1 MTSPVELARKI
12 LWDKHLASGPPFATK
27 DNGSDRAVDTATV
40 YDVTLDQ
47 AGMDWQKAGPLF
59 ERYAIGLTGRV
70 DRRWADCFAKVTR
83 ERPNLARFRLEPA
96 AGQVSFTCRATD
108 GPAEVMGVLKR
119 LEEMIGL
126 VNEAATLAAKA
137 ELEQAHSRSRGAASA
152 EPAHGAGALAAG
164 LFARLSRR

>member
-1 MTSPVELARKI
+1 MEKPI
-12 LWDKHLASGPPFATK
+12 
-27 DNGSDRAVDTATV
+27 V

-47 AGMDWQKAGPLF
+47 AGMDWEKAGPLF
-59 ERYAIGLTGRV
+59 ERYAVGLIGRV
-70 DRRWADCFAKVTR
+70 DRRWAESYAKLTK

-119 LEEMIGL
+119 LEDMIGL
-126 VNEAATLAAKA
+126 VNEAATAAAMA
-137 ELEQAHSRSRGAASA
+137 ELEPLKAKTPAAAA
-152 EPAHGAGALAAG
+152 EAAHGPAALAAG

>member
-1 MTSPVELARKI
+1 M
-12 LWDKHLASGPPFATK
+12 
-27 DNGSDRAVDTATV
+27 DTPTL
-40 YDVTLDQ
+40 YDVALNQ

-59 ERYAIGLTGRV
+59 ERYSVGLTGRV
-70 DRRWADCFAKVTR
+70 DRRWADCYAKVAK

-96 AGQVSFTCRATD
+96 VAQISFTCRSTD

-126 VNEAATLAAKA
+126 VNQAATSAAKA
-137 ELEQAHSRSRGAASA
+137 ETESAQQSPARSAPADG
-152 EPAHGAGALAAG
+152 PAHGAAALAAG

>member
-1 MTSPVELARKI
+1 MEKPI
-12 LWDKHLASGPPFATK
+12 
-27 DNGSDRAVDTATV
+27 V

-59 ERYAIGLTGRV
+59 ERYAVGLIGRV
-70 DRRWADCFAKVTR
+70 DRRWVESYTRVTK

-119 LEEMIGL
+119 LEDMIGL
-126 VNEAATLAAKA
+126 VNEAATAATMA
-137 ELEQAHSRSRGAASA
+137 ELEPAKAKTPPAAA
-152 EPAHGAGALAAG
+152 ETAHGPAALAAG